1 MKVKISTIMSIL
13 VYHIIF
19 INLYYVHN
27 YSLLVYIFSF
37 ALMFLLLINAK
48 YFVNKRYLKIN
59 IILFLFLGVMLVST
73 LYNNMNIHRGILQ
86 IIKILEIFLFWEYIH
101 QVSQEKSTVKTF
113 FILTLVYSILNDIIM
128 FIRPDMFLENDSNYL
143 LCNKF
148 EVSYFN
154 ILLLAFYMYYV
165 KDKKDKKN
173 VVFKTIF
180 AVLAICICLYTECT
194 TALIGALLFLIIYVA
209 TKNNHKKIKP
219 IFIMV
224 LLIVSCSILILFSN
238 IVHLKP
244 IEYIIV
250 NLLHEDITLTGR
262 TYIYDNIFSVIG
274 NKWLLGY
281 GYGNSYDIMF
291 EQLHVP
297 NTQNA
302 LLEYWLDSGI
312 LGVTLLLV
320 LIYNIFKDYNKNI
333 NSIVIYLYVFSILG
347 CIEVTIDIIYI
358 ALLAMLN
365 IGKVNKINNEKYQ
378 KQNYGSSTSV

>member
-128 FIRPDMFLENDSNYL
+128 FIRPDMFLANDSNYL
-143 LCNKF
+143 LGNKF
-148 EVSYFN
+148 QVSYFH

-365 IGKVNKINNEKYQ
+365 IG
-378 KQNYGSSTSV
+378 